1 MNAIT
6 SWSSTLLNI
15 STSEKLVASPQ
26 KKKKKLVADQPV
38 LLVLK
43 QRNDR
48 IGAMYVSFQ
57 GKIRSN
63 FSPSS

>member
-26 KKKKKLVADQPV
+26 KKKKIADQPV